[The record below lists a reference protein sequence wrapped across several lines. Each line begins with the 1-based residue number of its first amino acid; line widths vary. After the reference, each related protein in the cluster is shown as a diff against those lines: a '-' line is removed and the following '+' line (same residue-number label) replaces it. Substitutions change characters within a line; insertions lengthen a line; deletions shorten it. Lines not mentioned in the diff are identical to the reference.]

1 MTTYRIKFR
10 ADKEEDHL
18 VEADGVNETAS
29 SYRFY
34 DEPDGS
40 TVAQFPKDVVLSITK
55 EKADAS

>member
-10 ADKEEDHL
+10 ADKEEDQL
-18 VEADGVNETAS
+18 VEADGVNENA

-34 DEPDGS
+34 DESDGS

>member
-1 MTTYRIKFR
+1 MPTYRIKFR
-10 ADKEEDHL
+10 ADEEDQL
-18 VEADGVNETAS
+18 VEADGVNENA

-34 DEPDGS
+34 DEHDGS